1 MDSMVVE
8 GAARGSECNPAR
20 VRADLYHFLELALA
34 HPGEDGHRYF
44 SDPGTEAELAD
55 AVNGLETGEAVA
67 AGLAACCRF
76 LEAARSVSFEELE
89 AAHIGLFS
97 ANFPVVPC
105 PPYGSLFTVEEAKRL
120 EEMLA
125 IKEFYRNVGMELSPA
140 FDDLPDHVCVEL
152 EVMHLL
158 SFREA
163 EAASGEVRAGLRA
176 QQRLFL
182 DRFLQPFIER
192 LAGIACRQQAANPYS
207 HLLNATRLFLV
218 HHRGELGEASQTSER
233 LVS

>member
-1 MDSMVVE
+1 MDSIAIDGVAS
-8 GAARGSECNPAR
+8 GPECGPAR
-20 VRADLYHFLELALA
+20 IRADLYHFLELALA
-34 HPGEDGHRYF
+34 HPGEAGHEYF
-44 SDPGTEAELAD
+44 SNPGTDADLSD
-55 AVNGLETGEAVA
+55 AVTGLEASEPGA
-67 AGLAACCRF
+67 AGLAACRRF
-76 LEAARSVSFEELE
+76 LEAARAATFEEME

-105 PPYGSLFTVEEAKRL
+105 PPYGSLFTVEEPKRL

-125 IKEFYRNVGMELSPA
+125 IKEFYRNVGIELSPEY
-140 FDDLPDHVCVEL
+140 DDLPDHVCVEL

-176 QQRLFL
+176 QQRAFL
-182 DRFLQPFIER
+182 DRFLHPFIER

-218 HHRGELGEASQTSER
+218 HHRAELGEASQISER